1 MKQSIS
7 ILSVCLILITQMV
20 WVQAS
25 YAGIASTKTIIQ
37 SSEVIGQ
44 QAISE
49 ILNREQAR
57 TILQAYGV
65 DEKEL
70 ENRINKLTN
79 EELALI
85 NEKINELPAGA
96 GIGALGLVILV
107 FAVLIA
113 LDLLG
118 TTNIFPAIKPVS

>member
-25 YAGIASTKTIIQ
+25 YAGIASTKTILQ
-37 SSEVIGQ
+37 SNEEIGQ
-44 QAISE
+44 QTISN
-49 ILNREQAR
+49 ILNREHAK
-57 TILQAYGV
+57 TLLQAYGV
-65 DEKEL
+65 DEKQL
-70 ENRINKLTN
+70 ENRINKLTT
-79 EELALI
+79 EEIALI
-85 NEKINELPAGA
+85 NEKIDELPAGA
-96 GIGALGLVILV
+96 SALGLVVLV

-118 TTNIFPAIKPVS
+118 TTNIFPAIKPIQ

>member
-1 MKQSIS
+1 MKRSIS
-7 ILSVCLILITQMV
+7 ILSVCLILITQLV

-37 SSEVIGQ
+37 SNEAVSQ
-44 QAISE
+44 NTISE
-49 ILNREQAR
+49 LLNREQAKSL
-57 TILQAYGV
+57 LQAYGV
-65 DEKEL
+65 DEKQL
-70 ENRINKLTN
+70 DNRINKLTV

-85 NEKINELPAGA
+85 NERINELPAGA
-96 GIGALGLVILV
+96 GALGFVVLV

-118 TTNIFPAIKPVS
+118 TTDIFPAIKPIS

>member
-7 ILSVCLILITQMV
+7 ILSVCLILITQLV

-37 SSEVIGQ
+37 SNELIGQ
-44 QAISE
+44 QTVSE
-49 ILNREQAR
+49 LLNREQAKSL
-57 TILQAYGV
+57 LQAYGV
-65 DEKEL
+65 DEKQL
-70 ENRINKLTN
+70 ENRINKLTV

-96 GIGALGLVILV
+96 GALGTIVLIFV
-107 FAVLIA
+107 VLIA

-118 TTNIFPAIKPVS
+118 ATNIFPAIQPIN

>member
-7 ILSVCLILITQMV
+7 ILSVCLILITQLV

-25 YAGIASTKTIIQ
+25 YADIASTKTIIQ
-37 SSEVIGQ
+37 SNELIGQ
-44 QAISE
+44 QTVSE
-49 ILNREQAR
+49 LLNREQAKSL
-57 TILQAYGV
+57 LQAYGV
-65 DEKEL
+65 DEKQL
-70 ENRINKLTN
+70 ENRINKLTA

-96 GIGALGLVILV
+96 GALGTIVLIFV
-107 FAVLIA
+107 VLIA

-118 TTNIFPAIKPVS
+118 ATNIFSAIQPIN

>member
-37 SSEVIGQ
+37 SNEAIGQ
-44 QAISE
+44 QTISE
-49 ILNREQAR
+49 LLNREQAR
-57 TILQAYGV
+57 AILQAYGV
-65 DEKEL
+65 DEKQL